1 MLEQILYCHVPVSHL
16 ESAIKWYKEILH
28 LEFVWHSEE
37 ERQAQLNFPSGQM
50 LFLVESTHQTT
61 ATFKVN
67 NQTHPVIAF
76 QCKHIEA
83 LANHLKRNA
92 VKVEDILDDGL
103 GNLFLDFYDP
113 DGNKFNVQCDK
124 F

>member
-1 MLEQILYCHVPVSHL
+1 
-16 ESAIKWYKEILH
+16 
-28 LEFVWHSEE
+28 
-37 ERQAQLNFPSGQM
+37 M

-92 VKVEDILDDGL
+92 VKVENNMDDGL

-124 F
+124 VMNVESGNSVPLLLSYTYLI

>member
-1 MLEQILYCHVPVSHL
+1 MLEQLFYCHVPMSHL
-16 ESAIKWYKEILH
+16 ENAIKWYKEIL
-28 LEFVWHSEE
+28 HSEE

-50 LFLVESTHQTT
+50 LFLVESTHQAT

-67 NQTHPVIAF
+67 TQTHPVIAF
-76 QCKHIEA
+76 QCMHIKA
-83 LANHLKRNA
+83 LANHLKRNT
-92 VKVEDILDDGL
+92 VKVDNIMDDRL
-103 GNLFLDFYDP
+103 SNLFLDFYDS